1 MAWRLNLR
9 GCMPERRDIEKRA
22 ELVRWVVTQIVQNP
36 GVQITTDTMS
46 KWLEV
51 QDDVAERI
59 VDHLVEAGLLREI
72 RQGVWMRTT
81 EL

>member
-1 MAWRLNLR
+1 
-9 GCMPERRDIEKRA
+9 MPERRDIEKRA

-46 KWLEV
+46 TWLEV
-51 QDDVAERI
+51 QGDVAERI

>member
-1 MAWRLNLR
+1 
-9 GCMPERRDIEKRA
+9 MPERRDIEKRA

-59 VDHLVEAGLLREI
+59 VDHLVDAGLLREI